1 MAPLSDNARGALFM
15 MVSMA
20 GFVCNDTMLK
30 LTSDELT
37 LYQAIFL
44 RGLMASSLIA
54 ALALMRGELFH
65 RVAREDRPILA
76 FRMVGEI
83 GGTICFLTALFNMPI
98 ANATAIL
105 QAMPLAVTLAAAL
118 FLGEQVGWRRYA
130 AIAAGFAGVLVI
142 VRPGTEGFNAY
153 AFWAIAAVFFM
164 VIRDLTTRSLTSAM
178 PSTFVA
184 FSTAVSIT
192 VVGGAVSMFQPWGTL
207 TPGNLGLLALAAV
220 FLFTGYLF
228 IVLAMRHGEVGFVSP
243 FRYTILIWAIILG
256 MVFFGEMPD
265 AWMLTGSLIVVATGV
280 YTFYRER
287 MLKRRARAFEGAPR
301 PGIAVPRPGGSS
313 AAE

>member
-1 MAPLSDNARGALFM
+1 MPPLTDNARGALFM

-30 LTSDELT
+30 LASAELT
-37 LYQAIFL
+37 LFQAIFL
-44 RGLMASSLIA
+44 RGIMATGLIA
-54 ALALMRGELFH
+54 ALALLRGELFH
-65 RVAREDRPILA
+65 RVERRNVPILGL
-76 FRMVGEI
+76 RMLGEI

-118 FLGEQVGWRRYA
+118 FLGERVGWRRYG
-130 AIAAGFAGVLVI
+130 AICAGFAGVLII

-153 AFWAIAAVFFM
+153 AFWAVAAVFFM
-164 VIRDLTTRSLTSAM
+164 VLRDVTTRQLTRAM

-184 FSTAVSIT
+184 FSTALSIT
-192 VVGGAVSMFQPWGTL
+192 LVGGVVSLFQPWGTV
-207 TPGNLGLLALAAV
+207 TPASLGLLALAAV

-256 MVFFGEMPD
+256 MVFFAEMPD
-265 AWMLTGSLIVVATGV
+265 AWMLAGSAIVVATGV

-287 MLKRRARAFEGAPR
+287 IRARRTRAAEASPR
-301 PGIAVPRPGGSS
+301 PELAAPARPP
-313 AAE
+313 AAQ